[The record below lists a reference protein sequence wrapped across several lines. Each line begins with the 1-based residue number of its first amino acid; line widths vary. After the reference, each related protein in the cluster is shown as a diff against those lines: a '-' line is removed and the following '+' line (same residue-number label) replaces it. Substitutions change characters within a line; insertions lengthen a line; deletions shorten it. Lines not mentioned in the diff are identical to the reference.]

1 MPYEICAKLYPEE
14 FMLQDF
20 CRKFSKIIDH
30 IVISSNHLI
39 MFYFH
44 TYVNYIIQLK
54 LFAPFIIAFN
64 ESNQDVKG

>member
-1 MPYEICAKLYPEE
+1 MKYVQNYILENSCYKIFVENSVKLLITLLY
-14 FMLQDF
+14 L
-20 CRKFSKIIDH
+20 RIT
-30 IVISSNHLI
+30 HLI

-44 TYVNYIIQLK
+44 IYANYIIQLK